1 MHRHTDTWKMQNSV
15 GDLYEQASLLRNHNS
30 CAQST
35 RGSILLLVIFRLHFH
50 KNLLV
55 HKLIASRILGSFHLR
70 QTEQRTQDSLLLPIY
85 KDIFAWELAHGH
97 TDLNTHANKH
107 THTVLPTPEIISSFS
122 YHASGIHKKF
132 CYIGSSFTVI
142 LTE

>member
-85 KDIFAWELAHGH
+85 KDISAWELAHGH
-97 TDLNTHANKH
+97 TDLNTHANRH
-107 THTVLPTPEIISSFS
+107 THTQCYLHLKLFLLSPITHPAYIKNSVTSDRVLQ
-122 YHASGIHKKF
+122 
-132 CYIGSSFTVI
+132 
-142 LTE
+142 